1 MSVMGSV
8 ECAMRAVA
16 KRKAEQPHGHLASQK
31 TILLLLYCLNSV
43 IGYIVRLINYILPL
57 EIHAELACSRGSGSV
72 EVAVVY
78 VERDTAASV
87 VVLVHF
93 APERFVC
100 TVGATKVVFVGQGVE
115 NLFIAQLAYVATRYF
130 TKIVYYITQ
139 LFGSIVALKY
149 IHII

>member
-57 EIHAELACSRGSGSV
+57 EVHAELACSGWGGGV
-72 EVAVVY
+72 EVAVVN
-78 VERDTAASV
+78 VECNTATGV
-87 VVLVHF
+87 VVFVHF
-93 APERFVC
+93 APEP
-100 TVGATKVVFVGQGVE
+100 
-115 NLFIAQLAYVATRYF
+115 L
-130 TKIVYYITQ
+130 
-139 LFGSIVALKY
+139 
-149 IHII
+149 